1 MLVYSLYVNVIDD
14 YGNVLE
20 LQLFYVWKL

>member
-20 LQLFYVWKL
+20 LQLFYV